1 LDISEN
7 SEFSKKS
14 KYVDCHFSRVNNMTR
29 NVGCCKVDAVVTV
42 DSKGQIV
49 LPKDLREKAKLKPND
64 KLAVIGCE
72 RDGEICCFMLVKS
85 EDLGST
91 IKNMLG
97 PMLKD
102 IFQTGSG

>member
-1 LDISEN
+1 
-7 SEFSKKS
+7 
-14 KYVDCHFSRVNNMTR
+14 MTN

-72 RDGEICCFMLVKS
+72 RNGEICCIMMVRAD
-85 EDLGST
+85 DLGNT
-91 IKNMLG
+91 VKTMLG
-97 PMLKD
+97 PMLKE
-102 IFQTGSG
+102 IFK